1 MDFLLGTTISNK
13 VLFTMISANDI
24 LTLSISK
31 FTTNTSIEN
40 NLFNLFKQNNLN
52 VKVYGSEVYE
62 NRK

>member
-1 MDFLLGTTISNK
+1 
-13 VLFTMISANDI
+13 MISANNI

>member
-1 MDFLLGTTISNK
+1 MPYAYNIPTVKF
-13 VLFTMISANDI
+13 
-24 LTLSISK
+24 SISPYLLAISLLS
-31 FTTNTSIEN
+31 FEN